1 MFGVNGLAG
10 VIYFHS
16 STLVTVV
23 SLGGIIVV
31 TALQLYVSRAVRDG
45 GRPGS
50 WPVILAVQAVLIFAV
65 SVGYSDGWGGN
76 MGPFLAASLL
86 LLVPGWQRWAAYAAV
101 VVSNAVLYAALPV
114 SELGPPVAPRPLFAV
129 LDGVRGAAPA
139 LSGYG

>member
-31 TALQLYVSRAVRDG
+31 IALQLYVSRAVRDG

-50 WPVILAVQAVLIFAV
+50 WPVILAVQAGLIFAF
-65 SVGYSDGWGGN
+65 SFGDRDEWGGN
-76 MGPFLAASLL
+76 MVPVLAASVL
-86 LLVPGWQRWAAYAAV
+86 LLVPGWQRWAAYAAG
-101 VVSNAVLYAALPV
+101 VVSKAVVDAALP
-114 SELGPPVAPRPLFAV
+114 
-129 LDGVRGAAPA
+129 
-139 LSGYG
+139 LSGVGTQLV